1 MKKIILIII
10 FLLIMSFSLYSIEN
24 EEFTTTSLG
33 LIINSYVLYSNNN
46 EIALEIM
53 PIRGIDEKSVYGN
66 FIYDIIKRES
76 IRRDIHGFPIATFF
90 GRETHLLLGGNYV
103 LFRFLDEVESGMVFL
118 PSTCCSYF
126 NKGYGPW
133 PSGIEISCP
142 SYLIEGTRSYT
153 VYGLNKIFIGDLRDA
168 GNFLNT
174 TVLPWAEGEEGPGIG
189 VTFSIK
195 FIPHSPIAD
204 VWRKFGD
211 IGFLED
217 VGVADGLVI
226 MNGYV
231 DFYRPDLFL
240 KNNRVK
246 RVYVKSTD
254 DGEYFEFE
262 YELKDVPE
270 FQAIP
275 LPRRTHSLEMT
286 ILDVYK
292 GTIYDDTVITAILP
306 KGRNNYSNI
315 DSFEYLLNNSYYKR
329 WDGK

>member
-1 MKKIILIII
+1 MKKIIITIL
-10 FLLIMSFSLYSIEN
+10 FLFIMSFYLYSIEN
-24 EEFTTTSLG
+24 EEFCTVSLG
-33 LIINSYVLYSNNN
+33 LINNTYIIFSNKNN
-46 EIALEIM
+46 IALEKE
-53 PIRGIDEKSVYGN
+53 PETKLHD
-66 FIYDIIKRES
+66 FIFYDIIERES
-76 IRRDIHGFPIATFF
+76 IKRDIYGFPVATFF
-90 GRETHLLLGGNYV
+90 GRDSHLLLGGNYV
-103 LFRFLDEVESGMVFL
+103 LFRFLDEQESGMIFL
-118 PSTCCSYF
+118 PSTCRSYF

-142 SYLIEGTRSYT
+142 SYLVEGSRSYT

-168 GNFLNT
+168 DNFFNT

-211 IGFLED
+211 DGFLED

-231 DFYRPDLFL
+231 DFYRPDLFF

-246 RVYVKSTD
+246 RVNVKSTD
-254 DGEYFEFE
+254 DGKYFEFE

-270 FQAIP
+270 FQLIP
-275 LPRRTHSLEMT
+275 LPRRTHSIEMK
-286 ILDVYK
+286 IMDVYN
-292 GTIYDDTVITAILP
+292 GTHYDDTVITAILP
-306 KGRNNYSNI
+306 KGNNYYGERK
-315 DSFEYLLNNSYYKR
+315 SFENLLNNPYYKR